1 MGLLLFVLVL
11 ASFFPFSKAQE
22 ALPRG
27 GDEAVLP
34 GHFVTMTQVMD
45 QEVMAESLLSASG
58 GEMNLFE
65 EDHASNLVDKGT
77 LGDGHN
83 VAMHSQQEPV
93 ETMKKAPTAPEVQ
106 ATEPIQDKAALWD
119 VASTINIVEI
129 NSQSDREESRAQIN
143 TKTNA
148 ICGDAE
154 NGAMQPPQ
162 ENIDGRDE
170 GQSPPVAA
178 DLPAK
183 DPVHVREPVEKEE
196 KKEEKAKELA
206 TTTAAVEH
214 VVVEPVVVEA
224 SAPEWVTE
232 VRESNVAEPVITQP
246 PPAPKTGVVNS
257 EPELIVVGSTSEPI
271 ATEPTVAE
279 SVVTELL
286 TTQPAAVMDPP
297 PTDPAGTEG
306 APTTAT
312 TTTVALGKQGPVE
325 PVAAVGS
332 VEARA
337 TVSESVSEQSS
348 DDVELEEFKEF
359 KEEKD
364 AAAELEALQ
373 EIAKLQRE
381 GQEELREE
389 SEAITA
395 DEQRLRTLADEAAEK
410 EKANLEAE
418 KRTWSHKADRAASRA
433 AMEGVIDDDSV
444 QGSTDS
450 SNAEHTISQ
459 PKRETA
465 AHSSFLG
472 RKGGPS
478 VRGRP
483 AQAQVQGSDA
493 ATFSSGAARESVGGI
508 RSSES
513 VMSGLA
519 EHLASATKAGIV
531 GDTEEDAR
539 RITSALR
546 AYRLSRTVARPVE
559 RVLRVYDDHRT
570 SLYEVLGLARDCDD
584 EDIKQAYRAY
594 ALLVHPDKNPH
605 PQAKA
610 AFEAIQDAFR
620 TLSSPLARGEY
631 DKDFAR
637 KNKLTAKRVKKKV
650 IAFFL
655 NHFSNLQLLCVRVG
669 RGETEEIKNEV
680 TSLLKGKL
688 DTVQNRVT
696 HLQLLPSYVDRVTLL
711 HEFIGENWRALAS
724 IVTLISIL

>member
-1 MGLLLFVLVL
+1 MGLLFVVLVL

-34 GHFVTMTQVMD
+34 SHFVTMTQGMD
-45 QEVMAESLLSASG
+45 QEVMAESLLSTSG
-58 GEMNLFE
+58 GEMSLS
-65 EDHASNLVDKGT
+65 DDDQHASNLVDKGT

-83 VAMHSQQEPV
+83 VAMQSQQEPV
-93 ETMKKAPTAPEVQ
+93 ESMKKAPAAPETQ
-106 ATEPIQDKAALWD
+106 ATEPIQDIAALWD

-129 NSQSDREESRAQIN
+129 NSQSDREESRAQMD
-143 TKTNA
+143 TTANA

-154 NGAMQPPQ
+154 KGAMQAPQ
-162 ENIDGRDE
+162 ENIDGRNE

-183 DPVHVREPVEKEE
+183 DPVQVREPVEKEE
-196 KKEEKAKELA
+196 KKDEKAKELA
-206 TTTAAVEH
+206 TTTAAVEP

-224 SAPEWVTE
+224 SAPEWVIE

-246 PPAPKTGVVNS
+246 PLAPETGVVDS
-257 EPELIVVGSTSEPI
+257 QPELTVVESPSEPI
-271 ATEPTVAE
+271 ATEPTVAG

-286 TTQPAAVMDPP
+286 TTQPAVVMDPP
-297 PTDPAGTEG
+297 PTDPAGTEA

-312 TTTVALGKQGPVE
+312 ATTVTPGNQVPVE

-332 VEARA
+332 VEAPT

-348 DDVELEEFKEF
+348 DDVELEEFK
-359 KEEKD
+359 KEKD

-373 EIAKLQRE
+373 EIAELQRE
-381 GQEELREE
+381 DQEELREE

-410 EKANLEAE
+410 AKANLEAE
-418 KRTWSHKADRAASRA
+418 KRTWSQKDDRAASRT
-433 AMEGVIDDDSV
+433 AMKGVIDDDSV

-450 SNAEHTISQ
+450 SNAEHIISQ

-493 ATFSSGAARESVGGI
+493 TSSSSGAARKSVGGI
-508 RSSES
+508 RSSDS

-531 GDTEEDAR
+531 GDAEEDAR
-539 RITSALR
+539 RTTSALR

-637 KNKLTAKRVKKKV
+637 KNKLTVKRVKKKV